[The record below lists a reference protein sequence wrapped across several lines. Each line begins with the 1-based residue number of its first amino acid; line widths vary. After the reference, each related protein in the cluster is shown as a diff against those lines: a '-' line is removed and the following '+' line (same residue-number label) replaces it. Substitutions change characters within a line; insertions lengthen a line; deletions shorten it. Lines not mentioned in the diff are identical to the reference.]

1 MSKEQF
7 IVELEKIGV
16 YLTEKQLE
24 QLHIYYE
31 MLVEWN
37 KVMNLTGITEEDQ
50 VYLKHFYD
58 SLTICKVIDLNKQ
71 ENLCDI
77 GTGAGFPG
85 MVIKICFPHLKVTLV
100 DSLAKRLNFLSA
112 VIEKLELTDIETV
125 HARAEEYAIK
135 NREQFDVVTTRA
147 VATLNILLEYCIP
160 LIKHN
165 KYFVAMKGNIAQE
178 IINVDNCLNKIE
190 AHIIKKEEFLLPF
203 EDSIRN
209 ILVFSKLGNTSIKFP
224 RKYNEIKKKPL

>member
-58 SLTICKVIDLNKQ
+58 SLTICKVINLNKQ

-85 MVIKICFPHLKVTLV
+85 MVIKICFPHLKVILV
-100 DSLAKRLNFLSA
+100 DSLAKRLNFLNA
-112 VIEKLELTDIETV
+112 VIEKLELTNIETV
-125 HARAEEYAIK
+125 HDRAEEYAIK

-160 LIKHN
+160 S
-165 KYFVAMKGNIAQE
+165 F
-178 IINVDNCLNKIE
+178 C
-190 AHIIKKEEFLLPF
+190 FLL
-203 EDSIRN
+203 SGKCIRR
-209 ILVFSKLGNTSIKFP
+209 VRKRLGSNREALFGCQIS
-224 RKYNEIKKKPL
+224 PLSQVCHLRWMLRA